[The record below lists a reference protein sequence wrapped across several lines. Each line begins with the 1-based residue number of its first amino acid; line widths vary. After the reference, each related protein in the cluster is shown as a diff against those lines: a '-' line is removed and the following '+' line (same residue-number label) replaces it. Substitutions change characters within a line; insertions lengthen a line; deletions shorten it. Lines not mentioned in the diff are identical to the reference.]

1 MRSLTISSPAKV
13 NLVLKVLGRRPD
25 GYHELFT
32 VFHRISL
39 CDQLILRKISHP
51 EFRLI
56 TSQPK
61 LKRTRDNLVYRAYQA
76 LRKITA
82 WEGGVEVRLKKNI
95 PVAAGLGG
103 GSSNAAHFLLGMN
116 RLFNFKLSLKK
127 LASIGAK
134 LGSDVPF
141 FLYQINQ
148 AIGTGRG
155 EKIRPFPS
163 KRKFWFVLVAPQ
175 FGIPTPSVYQELKA
189 APLTRIS
196 RDATITSAFLR
207 RKEKEEKFPYLQND
221 LFCASCRLRPELKR
235 FNVFFDQLG
244 VARRLMSGS
253 GPSIFSIHKSQRE
266 AECVARRIQRRKLK
280 AKVFVR
286 RTY

>member
-25 GYHELFT
+25 GYHELLT
-32 VFHRISL
+32 IFHRISL
-39 CDQLILRKISHP
+39 CDQLTLCKISRP

-56 TSQPK
+56 VSHPK
-61 LKRTRDNLVYRAYQA
+61 LKRTHDNIIYKAYQS
-76 LRKITA
+76 LRKTA
-82 WEGGVEVRLKKNI
+82 HWEGGVEVKLKKNI

-103 GSSNAAHFLLGMN
+103 GSSNAAYFLLGMN
-116 RLFNFKLSLKK
+116 RLFNLKLSLKK
-127 LASIGAK
+127 LARVGAK

-141 FLYQINQ
+141 FLYQANQ

-163 KRKFWFVLVAPQ
+163 QRKFWFVLVAPQ
-175 FGIPTPSVYQELKA
+175 FGIPSPSVYKELRA

-196 RDATITSAFLR
+196 RDATITSALLWQ
-207 RKEKEEKFPYLQND
+207 KEKGEKYPRLQND
-221 LFCASCRLRPELKR
+221 LFSASCRLRPELKR
-235 FNVFFDQLG
+235 IDELFDQLG

-253 GPSIFSIHKSQRE
+253 GPSMFSIHMSERE
-266 AECVARRIQRRKLK
+266 AQRVARQVRHRKRS
-280 AKVFVR
+280 AKVLVCH
-286 RTY
+286 TY